1 MFYLKHNITN
11 GKQEKIKKLAKANGP
26 IENSASAFILLFKE
40 ECL

>member
-1 MFYLKHNITN
+1 MAN
-11 GKQEKIKKLAKANGP
+11 KKKSGNWTKANEP